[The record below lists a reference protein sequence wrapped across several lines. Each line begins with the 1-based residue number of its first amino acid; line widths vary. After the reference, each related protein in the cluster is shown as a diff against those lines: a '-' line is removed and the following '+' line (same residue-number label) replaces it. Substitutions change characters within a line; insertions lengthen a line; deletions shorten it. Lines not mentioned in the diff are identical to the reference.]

1 MKSEE
6 EWMIQ
11 WTNVNQNLIDA
22 LVFFKWKWG
31 FLYQIDLDSRGKLL
45 ALSLWTELTEIYEKK
60 SNFTTGKELRNWL
73 TYIGNQTKI
82 LFTHITL
89 FQMRCES
96 QIQSQLQFRRTTR
109 NSVFFK
115 QGNNEYLVFP
125 NIKALI
131 LHI

>member
-45 ALSLWTELTEIYEKK
+45 ALFLWTELTEMYEKK

-73 TYIGNQTKI
+73 SYIGNQTKI
-82 LFTHITL
+82 LITH
-89 FQMRCES
+89 
-96 QIQSQLQFRRTTR
+96 
-109 NSVFFK
+109 
-115 QGNNEYLVFP
+115 FP
-125 NIKALI
+125 NEVWKSGRNATAVQRNYKEFCVL
-131 LHI
+131 